1 MVVKQVVLRL
11 KPYLEVFHLS
21 KLPVQGVQIQ
31 IQMYLEEGGN
41 RGGKSPFSLLSEPIS
56 PFSLLF

>member
-31 IQMYLEEGGN
+31 IQMYLEGGGEQ
-41 RGGKSPFSLLSEPIS
+41 GG
-56 PFSLLF
+56 